1 MKKMR
6 LAKRWEGT
14 ADGMLSELSSKS
26 DDSNG
31 LIDLAIG
38 EPDLGTNH
46 EIVKFAFSDALK
58 GNTGYTK
65 PDGDDDFISSV
76 KQYYRKVYQLDF
88 ATEQIRATVGAMH
101 GMYLAMRAVLDF
113 GDEVIIIE
121 PYYSP
126 YVQQVLACDG
136 IPVFFNGFYQKNS
149 KNFLEEMERT
159 ITDKTK
165 VIILNSP
172 NNPSGEVYSVEIMK
186 GLARLAENHGIYI
199 FSDEVYNLLCF
210 LPKYTSIAKYAPNN
224 TVIFGSFSKA
234 FAMTGWRIGYMIGPV
249 FINDAARK
257 ISDFLTYTAPTI
269 SQKAGI
275 YALENLEIAD
285 KYKKC
290 LENRLNYIFF
300 RVSKNKYLSM
310 KRCQGGMFAF
320 INIENTGM
328 SSIEFSKRLLKEYKI
343 LVAPGNL
350 FSKSFGEKYI
360 RISAT
365 KDMEVL
371 KETFD
376 RIDNCCLSFEYH

>member
-1 MKKMR
+1 
-6 LAKRWEGT
+6 
-14 ADGMLSELSSKS
+14 
-26 DDSNG
+26 
-31 LIDLAIG
+31 
-38 EPDLGTNH
+38 
-46 EIVKFAFSDALK
+46 
-58 GNTGYTK
+58 
-65 PDGDDDFISSV
+65 
-76 KQYYRKVYQLDF
+76 
-88 ATEQIRATVGAMH
+88 
-101 GMYLAMRAVLDF
+101 
-113 GDEVIIIE
+113 
-121 PYYSP
+121 
-126 YVQQVLACDG
+126 
-136 IPVFFNGFYQKNS
+136 
-149 KNFLEEMERT
+149 
-159 ITDKTK
+159 
-165 VIILNSP
+165 
-172 NNPSGEVYSVEIMK
+172 
-186 GLARLAENHGIYI
+186 
-199 FSDEVYNLLCF
+199 
-210 LPKYTSIAKYAPNN
+210 
-224 TVIFGSFSKA
+224 
-234 FAMTGWRIGYMIGPV
+234 MIGPV

-376 RIDNCCLSFEYH
+376 RIDNCCLSFE

>member
-1 MKKMR
+1 MR

-76 KQYYRKVYQLDF
+76 KQHYRKVYQLDF

-290 LENRLNYIFF
+290 LGNRLNYIFF

-376 RIDNCCLSFEYH
+376 RIDNCCLSFE

>member
-1 MKKMR
+1 MR

-210 LPKYTSIAKYAPNN
+210 LPKYTSIAKYVPNN

-376 RIDNCCLSFEYH
+376 RIDNCCLSFE